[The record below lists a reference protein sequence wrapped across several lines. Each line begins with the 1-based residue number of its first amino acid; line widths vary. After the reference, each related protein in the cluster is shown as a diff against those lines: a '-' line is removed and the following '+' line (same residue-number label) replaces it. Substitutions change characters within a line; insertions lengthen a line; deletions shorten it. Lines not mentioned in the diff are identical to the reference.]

1 MRRALALSL
10 AALTLLF
17 ASAVPTL
24 AFERRGGGP
33 PFARPP
39 GFRGQPPFPGPPA
52 FRGHPPFA
60 RRPVLPAPRFHG
72 GGGHFHGHGQ
82 GVVVVG
88 PTFWWGPW
96 WGPWWYGP
104 PAPQVIVQP
113 APVFVQQPAA
123 ESFWY
128 YCQSAGAYYPTAPSC
143 PEAWIK
149 VPPRSE

>member
-1 MRRALALSL
+1 MLYRD
-10 AALTLLF
+10 
-17 ASAVPTL
+17 
-24 AFERRGGGP
+24 
-33 PFARPP
+33 
-39 GFRGQPPFPGPPA
+39 
-52 FRGHPPFA
+52 
-60 RRPVLPAPRFHG
+60 PVIQENVVVQICH
-72 GGGHFHGHGQ
+72 

-96 WGPWWYGP
+96 GPWWWYPP

-149 VPPRSE
+149 VPPRTE